1 MAAVGS
7 KVLVGVGWFHIDC
20 ARLLFHKSAGSRL
33 ASFPGHSQILSRTRF
48 FFHGCKI
55 KSGSGLGTRLALDQ
69 KQNICI
75 YSKWVG
81 IPVRV
86 LAITCSRKGGMS
98 SRVGF
103 VFKSR

>member
-1 MAAVGS
+1 M
-7 KVLVGVGWFHIDC
+7 GVGWFHI
-20 ARLLFHKSAGSRL
+20 ALLVLWFVTRKTVVSYKSAGSRL

-48 FFHGCKI
+48 FFPWLQDKI
-55 KSGSGLGTRLALDQ
+55 WEWSGNEAIALDQ
-69 KQNICI
+69 RQDICI